1 MKKLVCIGV
10 ICLLMMSV
18 CGGALAHATFLPEL
32 ENVNGQTPLEILLHA
47 DVKTHM
53 PFDDA
58 RLEQFNALFKHIGL
72 RLRYQAMDGEAWSHV
87 DVLVDDT
94 AVAALDQRET
104 AAGVQAQFSC
114 MPGDTY
120 AWNGAAGMGLTDL
133 LDDQASRITV
143 FGLDG
148 TEEAWLDDGLVLLD
162 AMTKAMPDFLKENK
176 HIVNVE
182 NMGKTAFKQVLTIPA
197 DSAAGLSVQLTLLAP
212 EGKLEDLL
220 SMLIFSGKQ
229 TITLWRSADG
239 AILRADW
246 SGNAG
251 ISQEDMRNVS
261 LTWKLRR
268 DDQQVRDQLTLRTP
282 RTSGSGRDNVVFS
295 RILKQSES
303 GSSLKVDLTYEQVA
317 QGKKNVLTA
326 ETDLSRKVKDGKASV
341 TGTVTVKQQLPEKSE
356 RITIK
361 PDVIFQTDSAD
372 VLAQGVVNV
381 AQYEGSRLEEQADVH
396 LELKHGSWMFWEL
409 RPNIVQVSENNI
421 NALRQ
426 RILDGFTVDMVRRLV
441 LLPPEDML
449 FLSAGIDPATW
460 NQIVEAAQKALQ

>member
-1 MKKLVCIGV
+1 
-10 ICLLMMSV
+10 
-18 CGGALAHATFLPEL
+18 
-32 ENVNGQTPLEILLHA
+32 
-47 DVKTHM
+47 
-53 PFDDA
+53 
-58 RLEQFNALFKHIGL
+58 
-72 RLRYQAMDGEAWSHV
+72 
-87 DVLVDDT
+87 
-94 AVAALDQRET
+94 
-104 AAGVQAQFSC
+104 
-114 MPGDTY
+114 
-120 AWNGAAGMGLTDL
+120 
-133 LDDQASRITV
+133 
-143 FGLDG
+143 
-148 TEEAWLDDGLVLLD
+148 
-162 AMTKAMPDFLKENK
+162 
-176 HIVNVE
+176 
-182 NMGKTAFKQVLTIPA
+182 
-197 DSAAGLSVQLTLLAP
+197 
-212 EGKLEDLL
+212 
-220 SMLIFSGKQ
+220 MLIFSGKQ
-229 TITLWRSADG
+229 TITLWRSVDG

-282 RTSGSGRDNVVFS
+282 RSSGSGRNNVVLS
-295 RILKQSES
+295 RILKQTEN
-303 GSSLKVDLTYEQVA
+303 GSSLKVDLTYEQVV
-317 QGKKNVLTA
+317 QGKKTVLTA
-326 ETDLSRKVKDGKASV
+326 ETDLSRKVKDGNASV

-409 RPNIVQVSENNI
+409 RPNIVQVSENNV
-421 NALRQ
+421 NVLRQ

-441 LLPPEDML
+441 LLPPEDTL